1 MPSDRIGHVTAAAI
15 APGVSDSG
23 AAVTASTVKPSTA
36 AASPTGERVIGN
48 KASTRESGCHQ
59 TN

>member
-1 MPSDRIGHVTAAAI
+1 M
-15 APGVSDSG
+15 SDSG